1 MSYFQLVVNSYTV
14 GKTSSW
20 RWWKKKLINLSI
32 SFFCD
37 QSETIYWLME
47 SVKKQC
53 QLPMLPGD
61 CVLRKC
67 QHRFLGQWS
76 IETSLKDKGFPNL
89 FIVEAVSDPIKTC
102 ANNKYCTT
110 RAGLCFLS
118 YLKRETTRIVQ
129 NRPTADTLWFLLIQI
144 TKCPRPYPFYTTHS
158 PLLGGTKSFNYL

>member
-61 CVLRKC
+61 CLLRKC

-89 FIVEAVSDPIKTC
+89 CIVEAVSDPIKTC
-102 ANNKYCTT
+102 ANNKYCKT
-110 RAGLCFLS
+110 RAGLEDERTTIFLYWS
-118 YLKRETTRIVQ
+118 LSIIYSARKAVDAFWMNNVIK
-129 NRPTADTLWFLLIQI
+129 NA
-144 TKCPRPYPFYTTHS
+144 K
-158 PLLGGTKSFNYL
+158 